1 MGKKSKQMAALFMAG
16 AVITGMTEMP
26 LRVYAEEE
34 PQKVEEKLIETDEYG
49 NVYEIEPEIGL
60 VEEDKSIRMARD
72 SSAQIVNFNTKGA
85 VVTEYTE
92 AETGAQGY
100 TCGAYGADA
109 AYLGTSDGKV
119 RFMLSGVIGEIDPDE
134 VQVVDISQAES
145 LSCYQVS
152 SGRLYHNIV
161 GNVTNNDYNACLDNG
176 PAPEYLAEGTDYYS
190 YDGHYFYT
198 YDNFENMLEDYQNGD
213 RSHSVNPSAPYYNYF
228 QYLPLRSQSNYSADE
243 LNSIINAKTDSDSK
257 MWDTGAQ
264 FAKNQD
270 TYGVNALMMAGTAAL
285 ESGWGK
291 SSIAKE
297 KNNLFGLNA
306 VDTSPGE
313 SANSYKDVSTC
324 LKDFA
329 ETYMSKQYL
338 RPGCGT
344 YKGAYLGNK
353 GSGINVHYAS
363 DPFWGEKIANLM
375 WSLDRTNGSKDYGK
389 YSIGI
394 KDLINSEHTTLNVR
408 KESNTSSDV
417 LYKTAAQSQYA
428 FLLLDNGEAA
438 NGFYRVQ
445 SDGVLTEGR
454 NGVDSSTGNYNVHDM
469 YG

>member
-1 MGKKSKQMAALFMAG
+1 MGKKAKQMAALFMAG

-60 VEEDKSIRMARD
+60 VEEDKSIRMARS

-134 VQVVDISQAES
+134 VQVVDISQVES

-228 QYLPLRSQSNYSADE
+228 QYLPARTKT
-243 LNSIINAKTDSDSK
+243 SITA
-257 MWDTGAQ
+257 AQ
-264 FAKNQD
+264 FDQYTSSQVSSGKLLNAGASLVSNQNK
-270 TYGVNALMMAGTAAL
+270 YGVNALMMYSNAVL
-285 ESGWGK
+285 ESGWGQ
-291 SSIAKE
+291 SQIAMD
-297 KNNLFGLNA
+297 KNNLFGHGVTVRLGAA
-306 VDTSPGE
+306 VD
-313 SANSYKDVSTC
+313 AD
-324 LKDFA
+324 
-329 ETYMSKQYL
+329 
-338 RPGCGT
+338 R
-344 YKGAYLGNK
+344 
-353 GSGINVHYAS
+353 NV
-363 DPFWGEKIANLM
+363 
-375 WSLDRTNGSKDYGK
+375 
-389 YSIGI
+389 
-394 KDLINSEHTTLNVR
+394 
-408 KESNTSSDV
+408 
-417 LYKTAAQSQYA
+417 
-428 FLLLDNGEAA
+428 
-438 NGFYRVQ
+438 
-445 SDGVLTEGR
+445 
-454 NGVDSSTGNYNVHDM
+454 
-469 YG
+469 

>member
-1 MGKKSKQMAALFMAG
+1 MGKKAKQMAALFMAG

-60 VEEDKSIRMARD
+60 VEEDKSIRMARS

-134 VQVVDISQAES
+134 VQVVDISQVES

-198 YDNFENMLEDYQNGD
+198 YDNFENMLEDYQNDD

-257 MWDTGAQ
+257 MWDSGAQ
-264 FAKNQD
+264 FVKNQD
-270 TYGVNALMMAGTAAL
+270 TYGVNALM
-285 ESGWGK
+285 
-291 SSIAKE
+291 IA
-297 KNNLFGLNA
+297 
-306 VDTSPGE
+306 
-313 SANSYKDVSTC
+313 
-324 LKDFA
+324 
-329 ETYMSKQYL
+329 
-338 RPGCGT
+338 
-344 YKGAYLGNK
+344 
-353 GSGINVHYAS
+353 
-363 DPFWGEKIANLM
+363 
-375 WSLDRTNGSKDYGK
+375 
-389 YSIGI
+389 
-394 KDLINSEHTTLNVR
+394 
-408 KESNTSSDV
+408 
-417 LYKTAAQSQYA
+417 
-428 FLLLDNGEAA
+428 
-438 NGFYRVQ
+438 
-445 SDGVLTEGR
+445 
-454 NGVDSSTGNYNVHDM
+454 
-469 YG
+469 